1 MSMKIVYTFRARQDL
16 KEIYEYVAFSLLAP
30 DAARGMYQ
38 KIIESAR
45 SLETMPE
52 RNPFYKEEPWHSQ
65 GLRFL
70 PVKNYLLFYTVN
82 LENSTVSIVRI
93 LYGDM
98 DIRRQLEDSPEIK

>member
-30 DAARGMYQ
+30 DAARGIYQ

-52 RNPFYKEEPWHSQ
+52 RNPFYKEEPAFSACKE
-65 GLRFL
+65 L
-70 PVKNYLLFYTVN
+70 PSV
-82 LENSTVSIVRI
+82 
-93 LYGDM
+93 LYC
-98 DIRRQLEDSPEIK
+98 QS

>member
-1 MSMKIVYTFRARQDL
+1 
-16 KEIYEYVAFSLLAP
+16 
-30 DAARGMYQ
+30 MYQ
-38 KIIESAR
+38 KIIENPR

-52 RNPFYKEEPWHSQ
+52 RNPFFTKRN
-65 GLRFL
+65 LRFL

-93 LYGDM
+93 PYGDM

>member
-16 KEIYEYVAFSLLAP
+16 
-30 DAARGMYQ
+30 
-38 KIIESAR
+38 SAR
-45 SLETMPE
+45 SPETMPE

-82 LENSTVSIVRI
+82 PENSTVSIVRI
-93 LYGDM
+93 LYGGM
-98 DIRRQLEDSPEIK
+98 DISRQLENSSEIK

>member
-65 GLRFL
+65 GIDL
-70 PVKNYLLFYTVN
+70 YLALV
-82 LENSTVSIVRI
+82 L
-93 LYGDM
+93 LC
-98 DIRRQLEDSPEIK
+98 